1 MPFLVCE
8 QWRLDRSL
16 FLVGIHGQHK
26 RKTQRKLDTH
36 FLNVRPYGRTVPTR
50 NLKTLYDYYKTL
62 FKTFKIEPK
71 LKFRAHQCSSTDII

>member
-8 QWRLDRSL
+8 QWRPDRSL

-50 NLKTLYDYYKTL
+50 NLIYILKT
-62 FKTFKIEPK
+62 KIYNLILDKSKEAK
-71 LKFRAHQCSSTDII
+71 KS